1 MKTFLDWSSYED
13 AGMGDAYA
21 DIPKAGGN
29 FAKAVAVC
37 INSKA
42 CESHNDKGVMCPSYR
57 VTSESNLSTGGRVRL
72 LKAALNG
79 ELGDQP
85 FSDPVLGRAMDLCV
99 SCKGCKR
106 ECENAVDMALIK
118 VEYLA
123 QLLSLIHI

>member
-57 VTSESNLSTGGRVRL
+57 VTSESNLSTGG
-72 LKAALNG
+72 
-79 ELGDQP
+79 
-85 FSDPVLGRAMDLCV
+85 CV
-99 SCKGCKR
+99 C
-106 ECENAVDMALIK
+106 
-118 VEYLA
+118 
-123 QLLSLIHI
+123 